1 MIYGGATMAAE
12 IVKMYREQMPEL
24 RLIGK
29 QYGDQDRDANGSF
42 GPKWDEWN
50 ANDWFAPLFGS
61 AAAIADGDATLG
73 CMRFKDGTIEY
84 WIGLF
89 CPAGTAVPEGY
100 SHVDLDAGEIA
111 TCWIRGSMENGEIFG
126 MDPCAKCT
134 EAIEKEGWKTA
145 SDGWFYERY
154 ADARFMVGD
163 SEGLVILD
171 YCFYLE
177 SAS

>member
-1 MIYGGATMAAE
+1 MAAE

-29 QYGDQDRDANGSF
+29 RYGDGDRDANGSF

-73 CMRFKDGTIEY
+73 GMRFTEGVFEY

-89 CPAGTAVPEGY
+89 CPSGTSVPEGY
-100 SHVDLDAGEIA
+100 TYVDLDAGEIA
-111 TCWIRGSMENGEIFG
+111 SFWVRGSMENGEIFG
-126 MDPCAKCT
+126 MDPCAMCM
-134 EAIEKEGWKTA
+134 EAIKKEGWKTA
-145 SDGWFYERY
+145 PDGWFFERY
-154 ADARFMVGD
+154 ADARFLTGD
-163 SEGLVILD
+163 SEGKVILD
-171 YCFYLE
+171 YCYFL
-177 SAS
+177 A